1 MDAERLKN
9 RKYDDSKPTGKMIF
23 LEKKT
28 DFEDLTLDEEDAG
41 DEVDEVDY
49 SLRKQTELAGD
60 GVNYD
65 SDGEEEFK
73 IDHSVFQNEVIDEEV
88 DFD

>member
-9 RKYDDSKPTGKMIF
+9 RKYDENKPTGKMIF
-23 LEKKT
+23 LEKKS

-41 DEVDEVDY
+41 DDVDEVDY
-49 SLRKQTELAGD
+49 SLRRQTEQAVD
-60 GVNYD
+60 GVTYD

-73 IDHSVFQNEVIDEEV
+73 IDHSVFQNEVIDEDV